1 MSALVSYL
9 ELTKPRILPMV
20 LLSGL
25 PVILIAP
32 GAMASEGRPSF
43 LVAAA
48 ILLGISLAAGAANSL
63 NAYIERDLDA
73 LMERTRDRPI
83 PSGRLRPERALAF
96 GLVIGGLGIAI
107 LYGVSGLMPALIA
120 LSAILVYVF
129 AYTLWLKPR
138 TPLAVTVGGVAGA
151 IAPLLA
157 DAALGG
163 GVGPVGVLLFAIVF
177 IWQPPHFYAIALYRR
192 DDYRAAGFPML
203 HDRSGDQAT
212 SRRIII
218 WILGLIPVTL
228 LPVAFSLFGAVYACA
243 AVGLGGLFLFEALRL
258 SREQT
263 RQAARRTLRVSLVYL
278 VGIFGGML
286 ADLAA
291 TSLFS

>member
-1 MSALVSYL
+1 MSGLVSYF

-25 PVILIAP
+25 PAIIL
-32 GAMASEGRPSF
+32 ASEGPPSIP
-43 LVAAA
+43 VAVA
-48 ILLGISLAAGAANSL
+48 ILVGISLAAGAANSL
-63 NAYIERDLDA
+63 NAYLESDLDA
-73 LMERTRDRPI
+73 LMKRTRGRPI

-96 GLVIGGLGIAI
+96 GLVLGGLGIAI
-107 LYGVSGLMPALIA
+107 LYGVSGPLPALIA
-120 LSAILVYVF
+120 TSAILVYVF

-138 TPLAVTVGGVAGA
+138 TPLAVIVGGVSGA

-163 GVGPVGVLLFAIVF
+163 GIGPVGCLLFAIVF

-203 HDRSGDQAT
+203 HDRIGDRAT
-212 SRRIII
+212 YRRIIV

-228 LPVAFSLFGAVYACA
+228 LPVAFSLFGAIYASA
-243 AVGLGGLFLFEALRL
+243 AIGLGGLFLFEALRL
-258 SREQT
+258 SRERT
-263 RQAARRTLRVSLVYL
+263 PRAARRTLRVSLVYL
-278 VGIFGGML
+278 LGIFGSML
-286 ADLAA
+286 VDLAA
-291 TSLFS
+291 ASLFS